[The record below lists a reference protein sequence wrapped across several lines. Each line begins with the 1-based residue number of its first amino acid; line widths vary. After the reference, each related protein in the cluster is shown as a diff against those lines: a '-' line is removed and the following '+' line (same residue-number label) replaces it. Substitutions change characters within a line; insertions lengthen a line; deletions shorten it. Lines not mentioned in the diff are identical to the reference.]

1 MTEKFNIID
10 LTHEISDKIPTWD
23 GVPGM
28 ELEVT
33 TDYKDC
39 TPPDLFKV
47 QKINCNAGIGTHIDA
62 PAHCVPGG
70 RTVDQLTVKELSA
83 DCIVFD
89 LSAEANENFII
100 TPSVLEKY
108 EAEHGEIPVASFIL
122 FYTGWSKYW
131 DTPKKYHNDHRFP
144 SLDESAAK
152 ILIQRG
158 VVGIGIDTL
167 SCDTGAKGFPVHR
180 AVLGA
185 DKYLVE
191 NIANANLLPLTGAK
205 VIIAPMKI
213 TGAIEAPVRMIALI

>member
-10 LTHEISDKIPTWD
+10 LTHEITDKIPTWD
-23 GVPGM
+23 GTPGLNLTV
-28 ELEVT
+28 E

-47 QKINCNAGIGTHIDA
+47 QKIKCAAGIGTHIDA
-62 PAHCVPGG
+62 PAHCIPGG
-70 RTVDQLTVKELSA
+70 RTVDQLTMAELSA

-89 LSAEANENFII
+89 LSVEANENFII
-100 TPSVLEKY
+100 TPSVLERY
-108 EAEHGEIPVASFIL
+108 EAEHGEIPAASFII

-131 DTPKKYHNDHRFP
+131 SNPEKYHNNHKFP

-167 SCDTGAKGFPVHR
+167 SCDTGAKGFPVHQL
-180 AVLGA
+180 VLGA
-185 DKYLVE
+185 NKYLVE
-191 NIANANLLPLTGAK
+191 NIANANLLPSTGAK
-205 VIIAPMKI
+205 ILIAPMKI
-213 TGAIEAPVRMIALI
+213 IGATEAPVRMIALI